1 MDGAHLGVVSSTPK
15 EKGRPKA
22 AQIISGVQVPANQ
35 GAAARAPTDVSSES
49 GTVVTIALGLDLV
62 GVIGIKRVV
71 EAVPTLFLVSV
82 TARCWI
88 D

>member
-1 MDGAHLGVVSSTPK
+1 MAPILGVVSSTPK

-22 AQIISGVQVPANQ
+22 AQIISGVRQVPANQ